1 MSLSPKD
8 QDKLNAL
15 REKENAIR
23 LAGLKLDETSIGY
36 EDQYKRYAADKLKNS
51 AAINKLLGQELG
63 TRRDSADAT
72 KELSKQLKSVNAI
85 QTQLGKQGRLYAD
98 HLGVQKL
105 EVKILNKLSK
115 DAEKTNA
122 RNYNTALAQKGV
134 ASQLLGLREEMLD
147 NEMRLGKSSLQS
159 ISTDYARDKLL
170 QARRAFQS
178 ELHGMGKRQVETAL
192 ENLRYL
198 EQTVVTIEQAG
209 AKTAAITEK
218 AQGLSSA
225 IVAPFENMKS
235 AIESLPGGGMLSNVL
250 GLSQFTDQ
258 MTKNVTIAMQTAL
271 VKGPSA
277 GLEVFRNLTK
287 QIPIMLGPLALM
299 AIAVAGI
306 AALFIGIS
314 KTAKETATSF
324 GVSFAQ
330 AKKLNDAARQA
341 QSTFGTQLATM
352 EDITA
357 VQKEQITLLGSAAL
371 VNTKVAAGV
380 ADMGKAFGYGA
391 EQAGKTHSALM
402 LIGASQE
409 QASQIQ
415 LNTNKKALEAG
426 VSVAAVQKDIADN
439 AAGALKYLGGSAE
452 AMADAAV
459 KAAKLGVS
467 LGTMVKV
474 SNALLDIEG
483 SLTSQFEF
491 QALTGKDINLD
502 LARQKALQGDIAGAT
517 EEALKAVKS
526 SAEFDKMGVF
536 AKDALAK
543 ATGVSVEE
551 LQKSLLIQEKLGNL
565 TDDQKAAAAN
575 LGLSA
580 AEMKNMSA
588 EELKN
593 KLAQQQ
599 SMDKAGAALES
610 MKSQLTTAL
619 LPLAEAFGAVF
630 TLLGPVLKAIG
641 MTIKTLLSPIQLIS
655 NLLSGSTGEMSTFQ
669 KIAGGVLTT
678 FLAIKG
684 VTMALNAAAGIRN
697 SLEATYGTM
706 TAKGYFRALATNA
719 VEKARNALKVVGN
732 FLMSGRVAS
741 LATENTLQGTGNA
754 LAIAGNVQEG
764 ITTGA
769 KATQLGL
776 EIGKAAAMST
786 TAAATGG
793 AVAGQT
799 TLAAATGVAAG
810 AQAGLAAAALTT
822 NAAMTFGIGTVI
834 AIAAAAGAIGL
845 LIGHMSKS
853 SSQGKNVGDLSSPAK
868 GTTQISTS
876 EGGVFNTSPND
887 DVAAGP
893 GIISRLKGAASNPL
907 GALGSLF
914 GGGESD
920 SGGGGMNNEAILT
933 KLDQI
938 ITACNTPPPVYIGN
952 KAVTE
957 LASALQ
963 INESFQTTQNVSGEA
978 N

>member
-1 MSLSPKD
+1 MSDKVTKEDIENQSFVNKLQNDMINLLGEERSAIEDIKSIERQLVKSKQDSLDATD
-8 QDKLNAL
+8 QTVALQKASRDLADDLVKTEAAKLNITKQL
-15 REKENAIR
+15 EKNNSSI
-23 LAGLKLDETSIGY
+23 LNVLKNKAGLTKKDMNHQLTLLSLEREGLKFKQDEIDLEADGIKGFAARIKKAQALNTVIQGVGDSFSGAAQGAIAIG
-36 EDQYKRYAADKLKNS
+36 DNLNS
-51 AAINKLLGQELG
+51 ALGAIPGGAALAKLLGI
-63 TRRDSADAT
+63 DD
-72 KELSKQLKSVNAI
+72 LSN
-85 QTQLGKQGRLYAD
+85 RLSD
-98 HLGVQKL
+98 
-105 EVKILNKLSK
+105 
-115 DAEKTNA
+115 
-122 RNYNTALAQKGV
+122 V
-134 ASQLLGLREEMLD
+134 A
-147 NEMRLGKSSLQS
+147 K
-159 ISTDYARDKLL
+159 
-170 QARRAFQS
+170 
-178 ELHGMGKRQVETAL
+178 
-192 ENLRYL
+192 
-198 EQTVVTIEQAG
+198 AG
-209 AKTAAITEK
+209 AGAYID
-218 AQGLSSA
+218 
-225 IVAPFENMKS
+225 
-235 AIESLPGGGMLSNVL
+235 AIESGKSP
-250 GLSQFTDQ
+250 
-258 MTKNVTIAMQTAL
+258 MQAAAAAAKVMGTAF
-271 VKGPSA
+271 K
-277 GLEVFRNLTK
+277 T
-287 QIPIMLGPLALM
+287 MLGPVLLIGA
-299 AIAVAGI
+299 AIAGI
-306 AALFIGIS
+306 GLLFMSISKEAS
-314 KTAKETATSF
+314 KTATEM
-324 GVSFAQ
+324 GVTFAQ
-330 AKKLNDAARQA
+330 AKKLNDEARKV

-357 VQKEQITLLGSAAL
+357 VQKEQIQLLGSAAL

-391 EQAGKTHSALM
+391 EQAGKTHAALM

-439 AAGALKYLGGSAE
+439 AAGALKYLGGNAD
-452 AMADAAV
+452 AIADAAV

-526 SAEFDKMGVF
+526 SAEFDEMGVF
-536 AKDALAK
+536 AKEALAK

-610 MKSQLTTAL
+610 MKNQLTTAL

-630 TLLGPVLKAIG
+630 SLLGPVLKTIG
-641 MTIKTLLSPIQLIS
+641 VLIKGILSPLTAMMNIFKG
-655 NLLSGSTGEMSTFQ
+655 NTAEMSGFQ
-669 KIAGGVLTT
+669 KILGGVLIAMT
-678 FLAIKG
+678 AIKG
-684 VTMALNAAAGIRN
+684 VTMLMNAQLAIRNALGTAAAGMTN
-697 SLEATYGTM
+697 SELIAA
-706 TAKGYFRALATNA
+706 TAK
-719 VEKARNALKVVGN
+719 NALEKVSNGLKAAGN

-741 LATENTLQGTGNA
+741 LATQNTLATTSNAISGTGNALDASGNVLATTGNA

-769 KATQLGL
+769 KGTQLGL

-786 TAAATGG
+786 TAAATAG
-793 AVAGQT
+793 AAVGQT
-799 TLAAATGVAAG
+799 ALAAATGVAAG

-822 NAAMTFGIGTVI
+822 NAAMTFGVGTVI
-834 AIAAAAGAIGL
+834 AIAAAAAAIGG
-845 LIGHMSKS
+845 LIGYMSKS
-853 SSQGKNVGDLSSPAK
+853 SAQGKDVGDLSSPAK
-868 GTTQISTS
+868 GVTQVSTA
-876 EGGVFNTSPND
+876 EGGLFNTSPND

-893 GIISRLKGAASNPL
+893 GILSRLKGAASDPL

-920 SGGGGMNNEAILT
+920 SGGGINNEAILA
-933 KLDQI
+933 KLDQVI
-938 ITACNTPPPVYIGN
+938 MACKTPPPVYIGN

-963 INESFQTTQNVSGEA
+963 INESFQTTQNVSGET